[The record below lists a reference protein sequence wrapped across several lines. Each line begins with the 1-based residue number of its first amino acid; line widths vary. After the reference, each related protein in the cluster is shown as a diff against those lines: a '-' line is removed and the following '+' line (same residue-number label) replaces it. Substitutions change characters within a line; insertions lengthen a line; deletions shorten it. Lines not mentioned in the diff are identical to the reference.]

1 MSECVGLQVLTAVF
15 VFKFNKKIKIL
26 IKNALKIFY
35 KCKQSWQDR
44 QKLSFAYAII
54 RYSKALKEKVIP
66 NYKQFFYK

>member
-1 MSECVGLQVLTAVF
+1 MHGLTAVF

>member
-1 MSECVGLQVLTAVF
+1 MQVLTAVF

-26 IKNALKIFY
+26 IKNAIKIFY

-54 RYSKALKEKVIP
+54 R
-66 NYKQFFYK
+66 

>member
-1 MSECVGLQVLTAVF
+1 MQVLTAVF
-15 VFKFNKKIKIL
+15 VFKFNKKIL

>member
-1 MSECVGLQVLTAVF
+1 MCLMHGLTAVF
-15 VFKFNKKIKIL
+15 VFKNNKKKKIL
-26 IKNALKIFY
+26 VKNTLKFFY

-44 QKLSFAYAII
+44 QKLSFAYGII

>member
-1 MSECVGLQVLTAVF
+1 MQVLTAVF
-15 VFKFNKKIKIL
+15 VFKFNKKNTDQ
-26 IKNALKIFY
+26 NALKIFY